1 MRKLL
6 AVTGLS
12 LLKTWKDKL
21 FLVIMIATALVFT
34 SISGLVFGATGS
46 SVLVPVS
53 VTDYDYSEL
62 SRGMVED
69 LKVAGSY
76 SVTDKPEE
84 SLYQDVRQGKAE
96 TGFVFPAGF
105 ESSVKAGKPLS
116 VMVVSLS
123 TSKTAMATG
132 KVMEKS
138 LTRYVL
144 ERAVKTV
151 TAAKA
156 GELGLSGSV
165 DVVAAARRAEEILSK
180 NPALCVEFE
189 QVRLESAANTITWAS
204 GYSIGIYIMFTMF
217 TVLFQAGDILQE
229 RKDGTWGRLLT
240 TPVSR
245 AAIMGG
251 KILGAYVTGLFQIVL
266 LFLSGRYLF
275 RINFGSNVAGVLVVL
290 GITVLVVT
298 GLGLL
303 ISTLV
308 RTTAQLQSAA
318 PIVIV
323 ATCMLGG
330 CYWPMDMVS
339 PVMQTIGK
347 LTPQAWAMAAL
358 TDIVLGG
365 KSLAATGMN
374 LLALAGFGV
383 AFFVLGAARVKY
395 E

>member
-1 MRKLL
+1 MRKLI
-6 AVTGLS
+6 AITGLS

-34 SISGLVFGATGS
+34 SISGLIFGGTGS
-46 SVLVPVS
+46 NVLVPVS
-53 VTDYDYSEL
+53 VTDYDNSEL
-62 SRGMVED
+62 SRIMVED
-69 LKVAGSY
+69 LRAAGSY
-76 SVTDKPEE
+76 SVTVKPEE
-84 SLYQDVRQGKAE
+84 RLYQDVRQGNTE

-116 VMVVSLS
+116 VVVVSLS
-123 TSKTAMATG
+123 TSKTAMVTG
-132 KVMEKS
+132 KVMQKS
-138 LTRYVL
+138 LTGRVL
-144 ERAVKTV
+144 EQAVRTV

-156 GELGLSGSV
+156 GELGLSGKV
-165 DVVAAARRAEEILSK
+165 DVVSAAKRAQEILSR
-180 NPALCVEFE
+180 NPALRVEFE
-189 QVRLESAANTITWAS
+189 QVKLESAANATTWAA

-217 TVLFQAGDILQE
+217 TVLFQAGEILQE

-240 TPVSR
+240 APVSK
-245 AAIMGG
+245 ATIMGG
-251 KILGAYVTGLFQIVL
+251 KILGAYGTGLFQIVL
-266 LFLSGRYLF
+266 LFLFGRYLF
-275 RINFGSNVAGVLVVL
+275 RINFGSNIAAVLVVL

-330 CYWPMDMVS
+330 CYWPLDMVS

-347 LTPQAWAMAAL
+347 FTPQAWAMAAL
-358 TDIVLGG
+358 SDIVLRGQ
-365 KSLAATGMN
+365 SLVATGTN

-383 AFFVLGAARVKY
+383 AFFALGAARVKY